1 MPRIITE
8 EWIERER
15 ALIQFRNGS
24 VSYLI
29 TTDLSH
35 VDWYTREPCDSL
47 SFTFKEDEF
56 TPRKR
61 TYSAYDCIRYCHML
75 LMKARKNGASLDAKM
90 PVLQFDNDNIA

>member
-35 VDWYTREPCDSL
+35 VDWYTRASMWSL

-56 TPRKR
+56 TRPETDVQRVWLHQVLPMLRLRKR
-61 TYSAYDCIRYCHML
+61 EKMEHLWMQ
-75 LMKARKNGASLDAKM
+75 DAC
-90 PVLQFDNDNIA
+90 FAIDNDNIA